1 MCVPPGPIGA
11 WGSETPIRARTARY
25 DRPMWSLL
33 YLVAHTFIRLLVSG
47 GQQSQDDGGKDLEI
61 LVLRHQLRVLQ
72 RTSGR
77 PRLRTIDRVLVAAA
91 SRVIPRDRW
100 VAFLVTPA
108 TLLRWHRELVTR
120 KWTYRRTGRPGR
132 PPLDA
137 AIRTLILRLAREN
150 PRWGCVRIEGEL
162 RKLGIR
168 VGATTIRNLLRTTR
182 LGPAPR
188 RTGPSW
194 TEFLRAQAGGI
205 IACDFFT
212 VETAWLRT
220 LYVLAFIELGSRRI
234 HLSPATA
241 HPDSAWVTQQARNLA
256 LDLDARASSVRF
268 FIRDRDTKFS
278 RSFDQVIRSEG
289 ARVIV
294 TPVQAPNANAH
305 AERVIET
312 IRAECL
318 DWTLILGRRHLDR
331 TLRTYVEHYNQQ
343 RPHRALALASP
354 LAEASITVPV
364 NPRDVRR
371 RDLLGGLVHEYYGLA
386 A

>member
-1 MCVPPGPIGA
+1 
-11 WGSETPIRARTARY
+11 
-25 DRPMWSLL
+25 MWSLV
-33 YLVAHTFIRLLVSG
+33 YLVARTLVRLLVGG
-47 GQQSQDDGGKDLEI
+47 GQRDRDDGAKDLEI
-61 LVLRHQLRVLQ
+61 LVLRHQLQVLQ
-72 RTSGR
+72 RTAR
-77 PRLRTIDRVLVAAA
+77 PPRLCTIDRVLLAAA

-108 TLLRWHRELVTR
+108 TLLRWHRELVRR

-132 PPLDA
+132 PPIDPQVRA
-137 AIRTLILRLAREN
+137 LILRLAGEN

-168 VGATTIRNLLRTTR
+168 VGATTIRPLLRTAR

-220 LYVLAFIELGSRRI
+220 LYILVFIELGSRRI

-241 HPDSAWVTQQARNLA
+241 HPNSAWVTQQARNPVM
-256 LDLDARASSVRF
+256 DLDGHSPAIRF
-268 FIRDRDTKFS
+268 VIRDRDAKFCGP
-278 RSFDQVIRSEG
+278 FDTVLRSEG
-289 ARVIV
+289 MRVIR
-294 TPVQAPNANAH
+294 TPFRAPNANAH
-305 AERVIET
+305 AGRVIET

-318 DWTLILGRRHLDR
+318 DWTLI
-331 TLRTYVEHYNQQ
+331 Q
-343 RPHRALALASP
+343 RSAASRPDAPDLCRPRQPRATPSRPRPRPSP
-354 LAEASITVPV
+354 SRGVGP
-364 NPRDVRR
+364 D
-371 RDLLGGLVHEYYGLA
+371 GGNTCL
-386 A
+386 

>member
-1 MCVPPGPIGA
+1 
-11 WGSETPIRARTARY
+11 
-25 DRPMWSLL
+25 
-33 YLVAHTFIRLLVSG
+33 
-47 GQQSQDDGGKDLEI
+47 
-61 LVLRHQLRVLQ
+61 LQ
-72 RTSGR
+72 RTASP
-77 PRLRTIDRVLVAAA
+77 PRLRTIDRVLLAAA
-91 SRVIPRDRW
+91 SRAIPRDRW

-108 TLLRWHRELVTR
+108 TLLRWHRELVRR
-120 KWTYRRTGRPGR
+120 KWTYRRTGHPGR
-132 PPLDA
+132 PPIDA
-137 AIRTLILRLAREN
+137 AIRALILRLAREN
-150 PRWGCVRIEGEL
+150 PHWGCVRIEGEL
-162 RKLGIR
+162 RKLGLR

-188 RTGPSW
+188 RTGPTW

-234 HLSPATA
+234 HLSPSTA

-256 LDLDARASSVRF
+256 LDLDARASPVRF

-331 TLRTYVEHYNQQ
+331 TLRTYVEHYNRG
-343 RPHRALALASP
+343 RPHRSLGLASP
-354 LAEASITVPV
+354 LAGAGEPIPV

-371 RDLLGGLVHEYYGLA
+371 RDLLGGLIHEYHGA
-386 A
+386 AA